1 MSYHE
6 IKVNSNSPYHTSVHY
21 KCNLT
26 SCMCALPC
34 DQKWNSSTDT
44 HSPPLHSFQ
53 RSLSSFFFFVAVSRV
68 HPPRNI
74 SSTITLPLETLSP
87 NPSPSTEPTA
97 VTLSSLG
104 PGPLG
109 TSPHCCLP
117 GTYFLCPIPPSS
129 HPKVPPPAGT
139 GATLRTSTTRLGFV
153 LACTADSCWYL
164 GYWWISRW
172 GFRPNDAVNTRVC
185 VCRSISLSG
194 WMLALRKMHTGVQK
208 CVCFFV
214 IFFYAPAS
222 VCVRVYVCVC
232 VFFWTVLSAFAVF
245 PWQVVLIG
253 WPWGEE
259 ISCLAPNQ
267 HASLIHHPLL
277 PRSWVNVCVC
287 ARKKARERVSE
298 GGLCVQAITH
308 SALSAKVL
316 LISLAKADEVWHHS
330 TLFYL

>member
-1 MSYHE
+1 
-6 IKVNSNSPYHTSVHY
+6 
-21 KCNLT
+21 
-26 SCMCALPC
+26 MCALPR

-44 HSPPLHSFQ
+44 HSPPLHSIQ
-53 RSLSSFFFFVAVSRV
+53 RSLSSFFFFVAVSHV
-68 HPPRNI
+68 HPPHNI
-74 SSTITLPLETLSP
+74 SSTITLPLDTLSP
-87 NPSPSTEPTA
+87 DPSPSTEPTA

-109 TSPHCCLP
+109 TSPDCCLP

-164 GYWWISRW
+164 GYWWISPW
-172 GFRPNDAVNTRVC
+172 GFRPDDAVNTRVC

-194 WMLALRKMHTGVQK
+194 WMLARRKMHTGVQE
-208 CVCFFV
+208 CVCLFV
-214 IFFYAPAS
+214 VFFYAPAS
-222 VCVRVYVCVC
+222 VCPCLCVC
-232 VFFWTVLSAFAVF
+232 VFFWPVLSAFPVF

-287 ARKKARERVSE
+287 VSTSVRLCEKESKRESVRGRSVRS
-298 GGLCVQAITH
+298 GDHTLC
-308 SALSAKVL
+308 S
-316 LISLAKADEVWHHS
+316 
-330 TLFYL
+330 FC

>member
-222 VCVRVYVCVC
+222 VCPCLCVCVC
-232 VFFWTVLSAFAVF
+232 FLLDGLECFCCFS
-245 PWQVVLIG
+245 
-253 WPWGEE
+253 
-259 ISCLAPNQ
+259 LAGCSDWLALGRRDIMFSPKPTC
-267 HASLIHHPLL
+267 IPHP
-277 PRSWVNVCVC
+277 PST
-287 ARKKARERVSE
+287 AATIVSE
-298 GGLCVQAITH
+298 CVRLCKKESKRESVRGRSVRSGDH
-308 SALSAKVL
+308 
-316 LISLAKADEVWHHS
+316 
-330 TLFYL
+330 TLCSFC